1 MTKLNIYLKRFAI
14 AILVVA
20 PSFLIA
26 QHESSELSKS
36 PKRVRTTTTWAACV
50 PGSGQ
55 IINNKYWKAPIVLG
69 AMTASVYFIQEN
81 TALMHEHK
89 NAWMLEADDDPLT
102 NSTLTNENGE
112 LYSETQLESNTYLYR
127 RNRDLSY
134 LSLVGIYLLQ
144 IIDANVDAHLRFFDA
159 NDDISFSVTPQ
170 AGSPWQV
177 GLKMNF

>member
-1 MTKLNIYLKRFAI
+1 
-14 AILVVA
+14 
-20 PSFLIA
+20 
-26 QHESSELSKS
+26 
-36 PKRVRTTTTWAACV
+36 
-50 PGSGQ
+50 
-55 IINNKYWKAPIVLG
+55 
-69 AMTASVYFIQEN
+69 
-81 TALMHEHK
+81 MHEHK

-102 NSTLTNENGE
+102 NSTLTNENGV
-112 LYSETQLESNTYLYR
+112 LYTETQLESNTYLYR

-159 NDDISFSVTPQ
+159 NDDISFSVTPK